1 MDNGHGVVKSVF
13 FSFNQLVPTSIKTN
27 TPSDHKTT
35 TAWPRPH
42 CSVPIFSSSARLV
55 HSFIF
60 MYFFLIYC
68 MLFKVM
74 CAQKNDIKERFS
86 TKNMMLAGIACF
98 FAYTSISEMKR
109 VQVQLHKFRWDWV
122 IHVAVVT
129 ANTKMMYF
137 DVWFSLLAV
146 RGEADGNEQLSVSGF
161 VKKKWHRWRSCFRT
175 REVRLTV
182 VSFTLSF
189 NTKAI
194 YKLCLLVEMQYDET
208 GRA

>member
-98 FAYTSISEMKR
+98 FCIHEHKRNEKSPGSITQIQMRLGHTRGGRDSKY
-109 VQVQLHKFRWDWV
+109 Q
-122 IHVAVVT
+122 
-129 ANTKMMYF
+129 N
-137 DVWFSLLAV
+137 DVFWCLVFITRCARRSWWKWAAV
-146 RGEADGNEQLSVSGF
+146 RKWIC
-161 VKKKWHRWRSCFRT
+161 KKKMT
-175 REVRLTV
+175 PLTEL
-182 VSFTLSF
+182 F
-189 NTKAI
+189 
-194 YKLCLLVEMQYDET
+194 
-208 GRA
+208 